1 MAPFIGELSAQLTER
16 LPLAT
21 LGDDPYDGV
30 MKKEA
35 AREAMLRGTTSFSS
49 VLANEL
55 PTFADT
61 GSFACKTTEVVQFC
75 TTDDTVAND
84 FDFSEARGM
93 YQESTFNTNTVGNA
107 ADSES
112 FADVSVPLRGL
123 WFLSAPF
130 INAFMKPSK
139 WHFAGRIIYFHHF
152 SSFARK

>member
-1 MAPFIGELSAQLTER
+1 
-16 LPLAT
+16 
-21 LGDDPYDGV
+21 

-84 FDFSEARGM
+84 FDFSARRGNVPRK
-93 YQESTFNTNTVGNA
+93 STSNTNTAGKTRRTVK
-107 ADSES
+107 
-112 FADVSVPLRGL
+112 VSYDTANLTANNDTFKKSVHVRDCL
-123 WFLSAPF
+123 
-130 INAFMKPSK
+130 
-139 WHFAGRIIYFHHF
+139 
-152 SSFARK
+152 

>member
-1 MAPFIGELSAQLTER
+1 
-16 LPLAT
+16 
-21 LGDDPYDGV
+21 

-35 AREAMLRGTTSFSS
+35 VREAMLRGTTSFSS

-93 YQESTFNTNTVGNA
+93 YQEKYVQHQYRRK
-107 ADSES
+107 
-112 FADVSVPLRGL
+112 RG
-123 WFLSAPF
+123 
-130 INAFMKPSK
+130 
-139 WHFAGRIIYFHHF
+139 GQ
-152 SSFARK
+152 